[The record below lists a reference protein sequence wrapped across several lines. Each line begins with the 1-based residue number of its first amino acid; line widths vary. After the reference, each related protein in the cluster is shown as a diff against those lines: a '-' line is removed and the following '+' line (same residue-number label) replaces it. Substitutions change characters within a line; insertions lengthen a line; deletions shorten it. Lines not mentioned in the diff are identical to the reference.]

1 MYNSPFLTVYL
12 KKKSYS
18 KLTRNTC
25 AWQLMQS
32 LITSLK
38 IAHALEVEVK
48 YVSGL
53 VTLVAS
59 ARKASS
65 SAKFLLRLLTLLTPS
80 DHPLLVHRHHSNRQ
94 TPFEKV
100 CRHRLST
107 RQQKQCYHHQLK
119 ALLSLCREYTI
130 IIWLCTKTRGIRTTM
145 VYYLNSVYCYGAMH
159 VMIYLT
165 GRSN

>member
-1 MYNSPFLTVYL
+1 MISLSIHV
-12 KKKSYS
+12 KKKVRIVNYH
-18 KLTRNTC
+18 LG
-25 AWQLMQS
+25 QLFWPVSQIR
-32 LITSLK
+32 LQHNVLGF
-38 IAHALEVEVK
+38 LVE
-48 YVSGL
+48 GHIQ
-53 VTLVAS
+53 
-59 ARKASS
+59 
-65 SAKFLLRLLTLLTPS
+65 LTLLTPS

-100 CRHRLST
+100 CRRRLST

-145 VYYLNSVYCYGAMH
+145 VYYLNSVYCYGAMR

-165 GRSN
+165 G